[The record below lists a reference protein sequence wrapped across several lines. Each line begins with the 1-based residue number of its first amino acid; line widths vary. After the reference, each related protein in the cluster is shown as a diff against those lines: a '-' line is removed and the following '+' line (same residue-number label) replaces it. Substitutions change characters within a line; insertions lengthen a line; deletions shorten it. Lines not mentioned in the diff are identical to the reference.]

1 MRLPLELAPRRY
13 VPSLWDGLCCVA
25 AISCSEEVAPTLPLQ
40 LGQLVMKG
48 RAQHLK
54 GQVHFEVELRGCES
68 CSEGEAQCNG
78 SGMCR

>member
-1 MRLPLELAPRRY
+1 MSPSRG
-13 VPSLWDGLCCVA
+13 SLWDGLCCVA
-25 AISCSEEVAPTLPLQ
+25 AISCSEEVALTLPLQ

-68 CSEGEAQCNG
+68 RSEGEAQCNG
-78 SGMCR
+78 SGMCQ